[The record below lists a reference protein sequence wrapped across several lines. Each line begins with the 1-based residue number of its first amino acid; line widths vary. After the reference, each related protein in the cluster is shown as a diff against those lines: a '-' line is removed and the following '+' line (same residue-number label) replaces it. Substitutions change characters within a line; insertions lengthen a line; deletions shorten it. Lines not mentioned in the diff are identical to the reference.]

1 MPLELFYTSTYAIF
15 SNIPLYTALYT
26 AVCVCEPDP
35 CHSVPHPYS
44 WYAGT
49 ATIPQPDSG
58 SHMNPSVVATE
69 AASDAAGDMGVD
81 SCVAVLPRASSD
93 QAFLLELL
101 WLFPVSV
108 HILYAPATAVPSVQM
123 WPWGE
128 PLPPRSGTRTN
139 VACPSQVA
147 GIKRGKEEVGDTSK
161 RNWMWG
167 MIAWRP
173 RAWWQA
179 RVYLGAGGVGKD
191 ELESA
196 WARNLALSSGS
207 RRRRSSKLTINLS
220 AVATGFPVSGV
231 QSDGRKR
238 TAVGWWTG

>member
-1 MPLELFYTSTYAIF
+1 
-15 SNIPLYTALYT
+15 
-26 AVCVCEPDP
+26 
-35 CHSVPHPYS
+35 
-44 WYAGT
+44 
-49 ATIPQPDSG
+49 
-58 SHMNPSVVATE
+58 MNPSVVATK
-69 AASDAAGDMGVD
+69 AVSDAAGDMGVD
-81 SCVAVLPRASSD
+81 SCVAVLLPRASSD
-93 QAFLLELL
+93 QAVFLELL
-101 WLFPVSV
+101 WLFQS
-108 HILYAPATAVPSVQM
+108 
-123 WPWGE
+123 W
-128 PLPPRSGTRTN
+128 PPRSGTRIN

-167 MIAWRP
+167 MTAWRA

-196 WARNLALSSGS
+196 WARDLALSSGS
-207 RRRRSSKLTINLS
+207 RRRRSSKLAINLS
-220 AVATGFPVSGV
+220 AVATGFSVSGV